1 MRLKIARAIALA
13 MMIVGA
19 NMGVA
24 WTAQPDNAPLAG
36 DWKLVL
42 VPYGEDEFAVIKLTE
57 SEGKISGSVA
67 DAQQMMGK
75 PTVKGVERKEG
86 ALIITLTGANG
97 PTVFKGKLAKDGI
110 RAGKYLGT
118 AVFRGGTYPARL
130 EPTNDLKVGEI
141 KQSPLFTK
149 MAELQK
155 ERDPKTKVKKLEEMI
170 LGNNGSPNSAL
181 LYAELLRAAQSAGFD
196 ADKTKEVVNRWI
208 DEARPYGDEWLS
220 DIRLRAIKAIAS
232 SKDLAKLTVE
242 LAQEADKAVSETELE
257 TKATVLGLLARAAK
271 ESGMKTLATETEARH
286 AKLEHLLDEEYH
298 QKVPPFKPTAY
309 SGRKDKSAD
318 QTVLMEL
325 FTGAQCPPCVAA
337 DVAFDALLTTYKPA
351 EFIGLQYHLHIPGP
365 DPLTNS
371 DSVARQKYYGSQVR
385 GTPSTF
391 FNGQSEAGGG
401 GAMANSE
408 TKYAEYRKIID
419 KSLETTKGA
428 KIALSATRAGDQ
440 IKIAATA
447 EVTEKAAS
455 DTGSSSH
462 SKPDGNAE
470 KNSKEDQGHSKN
482 VLRLA
487 LTEES
492 IHYVGSNKLRF
503 HHHVVRA
510 LPGGAKGSE
519 IKDGK
524 GKTEVTV
531 SLADVKLD
539 LEKYLSDF
547 EKTMPFPNP
556 LPEIKLEK
564 LAVVAFVQDDGDKS
578 ILHAVSVPVE
588 PSTP

>member
-24 WTAQPDNAPLAG
+24 WTAPPDDTPLTG
-36 DWKLVL
+36 NWKLL
-42 VPYGEDEFAVIKLTE
+42 FVPYGEDEFAVIKFSE

-67 DAQQMMGK
+67 DAQQMLGK

-97 PTVFKGKLAKDGI
+97 STIFKGKLAKDGPG
-110 RAGKYLGT
+110 AGKYLGM
-118 AVFRGGTYPARL
+118 ANFRGGTYPARL
-130 EPTNDLKVGEI
+130 EPTTNLKVGEL
-141 KQSPLFTK
+141 KQSPQFTK
-149 MAELQK
+149 MAELQQQS
-155 ERDPKTKVKKLEEMI
+155 DPNTKVKTLEELI
-170 LGNNGSPNSAL
+170 RGNHGGTNSAV

-196 ADKTKEVVNRWI
+196 ADKTKEVVKRWI
-208 DEARPYGDEWLS
+208 DEAKPYGDEWLNE
-220 DIRLRAIKAIAS
+220 IRLRAMKAIAS
-232 SKDLAKLTVE
+232 SKNLAKLTVE
-242 LAQEADKAVSETELE
+242 LAQEVDKGVSETEVE

-271 ESGMKTLATETEARH
+271 EAGMETLATESEARH

-298 QKVPPFKPTAY
+298 KKVPPFKPTAY

-337 DVAFDALLTTYKPA
+337 DVAFDALLSTYKPA

-419 KSLETTKGA
+419 KSLETAKGA
-428 KIALSATRAGDQ
+428 KIALSATRVGDQ

-462 SKPDGNAE
+462 PKPDGKAE
-470 KNSKEDQGHSKN
+470 KSSKDEQGHSKT

-519 IKDGK
+519 MKDGK

-531 SLADVKLD
+531 ILADVKRD
-539 LEKYLSDF
+539 LEEYLSEF
-547 EKTMPFPNP
+547 TKKMPFPNP
-556 LPEIKLEK
+556 LPEIKLDK
-564 LAVVAFVQDDGDKS
+564 LAVVAFVQEDGDKS
-578 ILHAVSVPVE
+578 VLHAVSVPVE